1 MSQNIYIYLLAAA
14 ATIFAIRALPLTLI
28 QKEISSRFIRSFLY
42 YVPYVTLSIM
52 AVPAV
57 ITATNSPVSG
67 IAALITAVI
76 VSWIDGN
83 LFKVS
88 VAACAAVYITELI
101 VL

>member
-1 MSQNIYIYLLAAA
+1 
-14 ATIFAIRALPLTLI
+14 
-28 QKEISSRFIRSFLY
+28 
-42 YVPYVTLSIM
+42 M

-57 ITATNSPVSG
+57 ITATNSPISG